1 MNHQTPRFKLQGSF
15 DHSAGTHADAE
26 HNISAVVSLV
36 LICAVVLLAGC
47 KHTHPQH
54 GFAQYPSVE
63 ATSRTNRPAGDLQQ
77 VSLTRKID
85 PAWLK
90 PPSDLFTLGPGDHVE
105 IEILGD
111 PASRTLTIVGPDGKI
126 YFNLLQG
133 IDVWG
138 ATLSQAK
145 AILEAELSKYSREKP
160 QVSIVL
166 RGIES
171 KRVWILGRVQAP
183 GVYAMTTPMTLLEA
197 VSMAGG
203 TMSLSNYRD
212 QEAAGIGEELAD
224 LDRSFLIR
232 GGKLMPVDF
241 ARLLKQGDIS
251 QNVYLEPDD
260 FIYLRGAH
268 SKEVYVLGA
277 VLQPRA
283 VAWSENLGVVGA
295 VASAYGTIKYAYM
308 SHVAVVRGSL
318 TQPQMAIVDYKAV
331 LKGEAQDLAL
341 LPGDIVYVPFSPYRY
356 IEKYLE
362 LVLNTFV
369 SASAINAGERAVTQQ
384 PTFGAG
390 VFIPVG
396 SGIQIIPP
404 VNPPPVR

>member
-1 MNHQTPRFKLQGSF
+1 MKHRITNLRTYLTT
-15 DHSAGTHADAE
+15 SAAAL
-26 HNISAVVSLV
+26 A
-36 LICAVVLLAGC
+36 CATTLLTGC
-47 KHTHPQH
+47 KHLEPQRGFGQYSTFEANTGTNHPI
-54 GFAQYPSVE
+54 A
-63 ATSRTNRPAGDLQQ
+63 ATNLQQ
-77 VSLTRKID
+77 VSLDRKID
-85 PAWLK
+85 PSWLK
-90 PPSDLFTLGPGDHVE
+90 PSPDLFTLGPGDHVE

-111 PASRTLTIVGPDGKI
+111 PTTRTLTIVGPDGKI

-145 AILEAELSKYSREKP
+145 ALLEAELSKYVREKP

-171 KRVWILGRVQAP
+171 KRVWVLGRVQAP

-197 VSMAGG
+197 LSMAGG

-251 QNVYLEPDD
+251 QNIYLQPDD
-260 FIYLRGAH
+260 FVYVRGATA
-268 SKEVYVLGA
+268 KEVYVLGA
-277 VLQPRA
+277 VTQPRA
-283 VAWSENLGVVGA
+283 VAWSPNLGVVGA

-308 SHVAVVRGSL
+308 HHVAVVRGSL
-318 TQPQMAIVDYKAV
+318 SQPQIAIVDYKGV
-331 LKGEAQDLAL
+331 LKGETQDMAL
-341 LPGDIVYVPFSPYRY
+341 QPGDIVYVPFSPYRY

-369 SASAINAGERAVTQQ
+369 SAAAINAGERAVTKT
-384 PTFGAG
+384 PTAGAG

-396 SGIQIIPP
+396 SGVQIIPP